1 MFKQEANECD
11 VKNFCFRS
19 EDLPRLVRRNVAG
32 YHMYLSA
39 GRAESL
45 VAMESFVGLT
55 VGVAQN
61 LYLFHLAV
69 VFFRGG
75 KKLQQPR
82 LEQLIR
88 LGRFFEKF
96 PAPRT

>member
-1 MFKQEANECD
+1 LKRVAAVNSSAIGSAL
-11 VKNFCFRS
+11 FRS
-19 EDLPRLVRRNVAG
+19 SGIPQHSHWRF
-32 YHMYLSA
+32 SA

-45 VAMESFVGLT
+45 MAMKSFVGLT
-55 VGVAQN
+55 VSIAQN
-61 LYLFHLAV
+61 FYLFHLAI

-75 KKLQQPR
+75 KKLQQPGF
-82 LEQLIR
+82 EQLIR